1 MSQLKKNYLL
11 DIKSLFIISTIFSLL
26 NERQK
31 LNFIIYNK
39 KLQEKLEIII
49 EIYKKISGGY
59 KIAEK
64 KMEKEKN
71 ILLKIN

>member
-1 MSQLKKNYLL
+1 MSQLKNNYLL
-11 DIKSLFIISTIFSLL
+11 DIKSLFVISTIFSLL

-49 EIYKKISGGY
+49 EIYKKISGRY
-59 KIAEK
+59 
-64 KMEKEKN
+64 
-71 ILLKIN
+71 